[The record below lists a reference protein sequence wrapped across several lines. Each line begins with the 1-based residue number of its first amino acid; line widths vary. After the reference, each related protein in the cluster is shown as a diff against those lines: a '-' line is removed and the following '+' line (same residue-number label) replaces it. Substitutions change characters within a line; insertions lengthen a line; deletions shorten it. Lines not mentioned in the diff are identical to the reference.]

1 MNTTIILLSILG
13 IGAILL
19 ALKALQGTS
28 NKEEQVKITPKAK
41 KLVQLFNRDGKLLY
55 EYKDVYLTHW
65 DSTIYLLSYEYK
77 GSTFMRIDK
86 GKDMLLMV
94 ESCISTSNS

>member
-1 MNTTIILLSILG
+1 MMNTTIILISILG
-13 IGAILL
+13 TGAILL

-28 NKEEQVKITPKAK
+28 NKEEQVKITPKPK
-41 KLVQLFNRDGKLLY
+41 KLVHLFNRDGKLLY

-77 GSTFMRIDK
+77 GSIFMRIDK

-94 ESCISTSNS
+94 ECYMEQ